1 VAFDA
6 RASLTLF
13 LEGAGRAGLF
23 VAGLFDVTLALGFVA
38 ILIRQYSLAL
48 VSCRQPSPSTKGSVM
63 TRADRVIEGVNSD
76 LRLLQRERQRWPR
89 SVSEHPLVRQRQADQ
104 YLGRRELHRFAYDVG
119 VG

>member
-38 ILIRQYSLAL
+38 ILIRQYSLPL
-48 VSCRQPSPSTKGSVM
+48 F
-63 TRADRVIEGVNSD
+63 RADN
-76 LRLLQRERQRWPR
+76 RLPRQKA
-89 SVSEHPLVRQRQADQ
+89 VS
-104 YLGRRELHRFAYDVG
+104 
-119 VG
+119 